1 MRDKNL
7 MIGVV
12 FCFAISI
19 IFLLV
24 IIWEIK
30 KSIDHDE
37 RVQQMSKNSNDVEV
51 ENREDISFLNR
62 LRNSIGK
69 TRTHLITNISNVIL
83 GKKHIDEDL
92 LDDLEEVLIGSD
104 IGTETTRLIMIRKN
118 S

>member
-1 MRDKNL
+1 

-19 IFLLV
+19 VFLLV

-51 ENREDISFLNR
+51 ADNRDF
-62 LRNSIGK
+62 SIYE
-69 TRTHLITNISNVIL
+69 T
-83 GKKHIDEDL
+83 L
-92 LDDLEEVLIGSD
+92 LEMMLV
-104 IGTETTRLIMIRKN
+104 KWC
-118 S
+118 